1 MKYVS
6 QKHFFYRLKTYS
18 VKKIVTPKPA
28 LASCPANVCES
39 YNSISLSFTYT
50 GVNILMHNK
59 GDYHKENA
67 LKHLQWS
74 VKYNI
79 NILKQE
85 KYSIFLEVLLSDCT
99 NRYYM

>member
-1 MKYVS
+1 MNSEPNSESKTDATSKLTAESFIHSVRKRKEWNNMKYVS

-28 LASCPANVCES
+28 LASCPANVCEF

-59 GDYHKENA
+59 
-67 LKHLQWS
+67 
-74 VKYNI
+74 
-79 NILKQE
+79 
-85 KYSIFLEVLLSDCT
+85 
-99 NRYYM
+99 